1 MLGLGRAMGETIAV
15 ALIFPATFGIT
26 LRDPRPRSGN
36 SIAANIANGFGEA
49 TPIGRGALI
58 ASGLVLFVITLLV
71 NMAAR
76 LDHRPPQG
84 VREGRR
90 MTAIQHIS
98 TGRAVQGPARP
109 GAWSTWRSPRRGA
122 AGRRCSGWWSRT
134 AWPASTWTSSPTRC
148 ATSAPRDAGG
158 GAYHAIIGTLE
169 QVLLA
174 SLISVPIGLLTAIYL
189 VEYGNGGR
197 LSRAISFFVDVMTG
211 IPSVVAGLFILA
223 FWILAPRAMPFSGFA
238 GALALSILM
247 MPTVV
252 RSAEEMLRLV
262 PNDLREASYA
272 LGVPKWRT
280 IIKVVLP
287 TAFTGIATGV
297 MLAVARVA
305 GETAP
310 LLLTV
315 FFTDS
320 INNDPFNGP
329 QMGLAA
335 LRLRPGGRPTDTAI
349 DRAWAGALTLI
360 LIVMLLNLVA
370 RLIGWWRSPAR
381 GR

>member
-1 MLGLGRAMGETIAV
+1 
-15 ALIFPATFGIT
+15 
-26 LRDPRPRSGN
+26 
-36 SIAANIANGFGEA
+36 
-49 TPIGRGALI
+49 
-58 ASGLVLFVITLLV
+58 
-71 NMAAR
+71 
-76 LDHRPPQG
+76 
-84 VREGRR
+84 
-90 MTAIQHIS
+90 MTAIQHIKTS
-98 TGRAVQGPARP
+98 RRIKDRVVQGLVYLAFALAVVPLVSVLWLVVKNGLARFDLDFLTHSMRNI
-109 GAWSTWRSPRRGA
+109 GA
-122 AGRRCSGWWSRT
+122 
-134 AWPASTWTSSPTRC
+134 
-148 ATSAPRDAGG
+148 RDVGG

-169 QVLLA
+169 QVLIA

-211 IPSVVAGLFILA
+211 VPSVVAGLFILA
-223 FWILAPRAMPFSGFA
+223 FWVLFLGQPFSGFA
-238 GALALSILM
+238 GALSLSILM

-272 LGVPKWRT
+272 LGVAKWRT
-280 IIKVVLP
+280 IMKVVLP
-287 TAFTGIATGV
+287 TALTGIITGV

-320 INNDPFNGP
+320 INNDPFSGP
-329 QMGLAA
+329 QMGLPLFVFDQAA
-335 LRLRPGGRPTDTAI
+335 RPNVTAV
-349 DRAWAGALTLI
+349 DRAWTGALTLI

-370 RLIGWWRSPAR
+370 RLIARWRSPAK

>member
-1 MLGLGRAMGETIAV
+1 
-15 ALIFPATFGIT
+15 
-26 LRDPRPRSGN
+26 
-36 SIAANIANGFGEA
+36 
-49 TPIGRGALI
+49 
-58 ASGLVLFVITLLV
+58 
-71 NMAAR
+71 
-76 LDHRPPQG
+76 
-84 VREGRR
+84 
-90 MTAIQHIS
+90 MTTIQHIS
-98 TGRAVQGPARP
+98 TSRRIKDRVVQGLVYLAFALAVVPLVSVL
-109 GAWSTWRSPRRGA
+109 WLVIKNGA
-122 AGRRCSGWWSRT
+122 ARFDLDFLTHSMRNIG
-134 AWPASTWTSSPTRC
+134 A
-148 ATSAPRDAGG
+148 RDVGG

-169 QVLLA
+169 QVLIA

-211 IPSVVAGLFILA
+211 VPSVVAGLFILA
-223 FWILAPRAMPFSGFA
+223 FWVLFLGQPFSGFA
-238 GALALSILM
+238 GALSLSILM

-272 LGVPKWRT
+272 LGVAKWRT
-280 IIKVVLP
+280 IMKVVLP
-287 TAFTGIATGV
+287 TALTGIITGV

-320 INNDPFNGP
+320 INNDPFSGP
-329 QMGLAA
+329 QMGLPLFVFDQA
-335 LRLRPGGRPTDTAI
+335 GRPNATAV
-349 DRAWAGALTLI
+349 DRAWTGALTLI

-370 RLIGWWRSPAR
+370 RLIARWRSPAK

>member
-1 MLGLGRAMGETIAV
+1 
-15 ALIFPATFGIT
+15 
-26 LRDPRPRSGN
+26 
-36 SIAANIANGFGEA
+36 
-49 TPIGRGALI
+49 
-58 ASGLVLFVITLLV
+58 
-71 NMAAR
+71 
-76 LDHRPPQG
+76 
-84 VREGRR
+84 

-98 TGRAVQGPARP
+98 TSRRIKDRVVQGLVYLAFALAVVPLVSVLWLVIKNGLGRFDLDFLTHSMRNI
-109 GAWSTWRSPRRGA
+109 GA
-122 AGRRCSGWWSRT
+122 
-134 AWPASTWTSSPTRC
+134 
-148 ATSAPRDAGG
+148 RDAGG

-197 LSRAISFFVDVMTG
+197 LSRYISFFVDVMTG
-211 IPSVVAGLFILA
+211 VPSVVAGLFILA
-223 FWILAPRAMPFSGFA
+223 FWVLFLGLPFSGFA

-272 LGVPKWRT
+272 LGVAKWRT
-280 IIKVVLP
+280 IMKVVLP
-287 TAFTGIATGV
+287 TALTGIITGV

-320 INNDPFNGP
+320 INNDPFSGP
-329 QMGLAA
+329 QMGLPLFVFDQA
-335 LRLRPGGRPTDTAI
+335 GRPNDTAV
-349 DRAWAGALTLI
+349 DRAWTGALTLI

-370 RLIGWWRSPAR
+370 RLIARWRAPAR

>member
-1 MLGLGRAMGETIAV
+1 
-15 ALIFPATFGIT
+15 
-26 LRDPRPRSGN
+26 
-36 SIAANIANGFGEA
+36 
-49 TPIGRGALI
+49 
-58 ASGLVLFVITLLV
+58 
-71 NMAAR
+71 
-76 LDHRPPQG
+76 
-84 VREGRR
+84 
-90 MTAIQHIS
+90 MTTIQHIS
-98 TGRAVQGPARP
+98 TGRRIKDRVVQGLVYLAFALAVVPLVSVLWLVISNGLARFDLEFLTHSMNGI
-109 GAWSTWRSPRRGA
+109 GA
-122 AGRRCSGWWSRT
+122 
-134 AWPASTWTSSPTRC
+134 
-148 ATSAPRDAGG
+148 RDANG

-197 LSRAISFFVDVMTG
+197 LSRSISFFVDVMTG
-211 IPSVVAGLFILA
+211 VPSVVAGLFVFA
-223 FWILAPRAMPFSGFA
+223 FWILFLGFEFSGWA

-280 IIKVVLP
+280 IVKVVLP
-287 TAFTGIATGV
+287 TAFTGIVTGV

-310 LLLTV
+310 LLMTV
-315 FFTDS
+315 FFTNS

-329 QMGLAA
+329 QMGLPLFVFDQAA
-335 LRLRPGGRPTDTAI
+335 RPNDTAI
-349 DRAWAGALTLI
+349 DRAWTGALTLI

-370 RLIGWWRSPAR
+370 RLIAWWRSPAK

>member
-1 MLGLGRAMGETIAV
+1 
-15 ALIFPATFGIT
+15 
-26 LRDPRPRSGN
+26 
-36 SIAANIANGFGEA
+36 
-49 TPIGRGALI
+49 
-58 ASGLVLFVITLLV
+58 
-71 NMAAR
+71 
-76 LDHRPPQG
+76 
-84 VREGRR
+84 

-98 TGRAVQGPARP
+98 TSRRIKDRVVQGLVYLAFALAVVPLVSVLYLVVKNGLGRFDLEFLTHSMRNI
-109 GAWSTWRSPRRGA
+109 GA
-122 AGRRCSGWWSRT
+122 
-134 AWPASTWTSSPTRC
+134 
-148 ATSAPRDAGG
+148 RDAGG

-174 SLISVPIGLLTAIYL
+174 SVISVPIGLLTAIYL

-197 LSRAISFFVDVMTG
+197 LSRYISFFVDVMTG
-211 IPSVVAGLFILA
+211 VPSVVAGLFILA
-223 FWILAPRAMPFSGFA
+223 FWVLFLGQPFSGFA

-272 LGVPKWRT
+272 LGVAKWRT
-280 IIKVVLP
+280 IMKVVLP
-287 TAFTGIATGV
+287 TALTGIITGV

-320 INNDPFNGP
+320 INNDPFSGP
-329 QMGLAA
+329 QMGLPLFVFDQAA
-335 LRLRPGGRPTDTAI
+335 RPNDTAV
-349 DRAWAGALTLI
+349 DRAWTGALTLI

-370 RLIGWWRSPAR
+370 RLIARWRAPAR

>member
-1 MLGLGRAMGETIAV
+1 
-15 ALIFPATFGIT
+15 
-26 LRDPRPRSGN
+26 
-36 SIAANIANGFGEA
+36 
-49 TPIGRGALI
+49 
-58 ASGLVLFVITLLV
+58 
-71 NMAAR
+71 
-76 LDHRPPQG
+76 
-84 VREGRR
+84 
-90 MTAIQHIS
+90 MTTIQHIS
-98 TGRAVQGPARP
+98 TSRRIKDRIVQGLVYLAFALAVVPLVSVLWLVIKNGLARFDLEFLTHSMRNI
-109 GAWSTWRSPRRGA
+109 GA
-122 AGRRCSGWWSRT
+122 
-134 AWPASTWTSSPTRC
+134 
-148 ATSAPRDAGG
+148 RDAGG

-189 VEYGNGGR
+189 VEYGNGDR
-197 LSRAISFFVDVMTG
+197 LSRYISFFVDVMTG
-211 IPSVVAGLFILA
+211 VPSVVSGLFILA
-223 FWILAPRAMPFSGFA
+223 FWILFLGMPFSGFA

-272 LGVPKWRT
+272 LGVAKWRT
-280 IIKVVLP
+280 IVRVVLP
-287 TAFTGIATGV
+287 TAFTGIVTGV

-329 QMGLAA
+329 QMGLPLFVFDQA
-335 LRLRPGGRPTDTAI
+335 GRPNDTAV
-349 DRAWAGALTLI
+349 DRAWTGALTLI

-370 RLIGWWRSPAR
+370 RLIARWRAPSR

>member
-1 MLGLGRAMGETIAV
+1 M
-15 ALIFPATFGIT
+15 
-26 LRDPRPRSGN
+26 
-36 SIAANIANGFGEA
+36 
-49 TPIGRGALI
+49 
-58 ASGLVLFVITLLV
+58 
-71 NMAAR
+71 
-76 LDHRPPQG
+76 
-84 VREGRR
+84 
-90 MTAIQHIS
+90 QHIS
-98 TGRAVQGPARP
+98 TSRRIKDRVVQGLVYLAFALAVVPLVSVLWLVIKNGLARFDLDFLTHSMRNI
-109 GAWSTWRSPRRGA
+109 GA
-122 AGRRCSGWWSRT
+122 
-134 AWPASTWTSSPTRC
+134 
-148 ATSAPRDAGG
+148 RDVGG

-169 QVLLA
+169 QVLIA

-211 IPSVVAGLFILA
+211 VPSVVAGLFILA
-223 FWILAPRAMPFSGFA
+223 FWVLFLGQPFSGFA
-238 GALALSILM
+238 GALSLSILM

-272 LGVPKWRT
+272 LGVAKWRT
-280 IIKVVLP
+280 IMKVVLP
-287 TAFTGIATGV
+287 TALTGIITGV

-320 INNDPFNGP
+320 INNDPFSGP
-329 QMGLAA
+329 QMGLPLFVFDQAA
-335 LRLRPGGRPTDTAI
+335 RPNVTAV
-349 DRAWAGALTLI
+349 DRAWTGALTLI

-370 RLIGWWRSPAR
+370 RLIARWRSPAK

>member
-1 MLGLGRAMGETIAV
+1 M
-15 ALIFPATFGIT
+15 
-26 LRDPRPRSGN
+26 S
-36 SIAANIANGFGEA
+36 
-49 TPIGRGALI
+49 
-58 ASGLVLFVITLLV
+58 
-71 NMAAR
+71 
-76 LDHRPPQG
+76 
-84 VREGRR
+84 
-90 MTAIQHIS
+90 AIQRIS
-98 TGRAVQGPARP
+98 TGRRIKDRVVQGLVYLAFALAVVPLVSVLWLVIQNGLARFDLEFLTHSMRGI
-109 GAWSTWRSPRRGA
+109 GA
-122 AGRRCSGWWSRT
+122 
-134 AWPASTWTSSPTRC
+134 
-148 ATSAPRDAGG
+148 RDAGG

-174 SLISVPIGLLTAIYL
+174 SVIAVPIGVLTAIYL
-189 VEYGNGGR
+189 VEYGTGGR
-197 LSRAISFFVDVMTG
+197 LSRTISFFVDVMTG
-211 IPSVVAGLFILA
+211 VPSIVAGLFIFA
-223 FWILAPRAMPFSGFA
+223 FWILFLGIPFSGFA

-280 IIKVVLP
+280 ILKVVLP
-287 TAFTGIATGV
+287 TALTGIITGV
-297 MLAVARVA
+297 MLAIARVA

-329 QMGLAA
+329 QMGLPLYVFDQAA
-335 LRLRPGGRPTDTAI
+335 RPNDTAI

-370 RLIGWWRSPAR
+370 RLIAWWRSPAR
-381 GR
+381 AR

>member
-1 MLGLGRAMGETIAV
+1 M
-15 ALIFPATFGIT
+15 
-26 LRDPRPRSGN
+26 S
-36 SIAANIANGFGEA
+36 
-49 TPIGRGALI
+49 
-58 ASGLVLFVITLLV
+58 
-71 NMAAR
+71 
-76 LDHRPPQG
+76 
-84 VREGRR
+84 
-90 MTAIQHIS
+90 AIQRIS
-98 TGRAVQGPARP
+98 TGRRIKDRVVQSLVYLAFAMAVVPLISVLWLVIQNGLARFDLEFLTHSMRGI
-109 GAWSTWRSPRRGA
+109 GA
-122 AGRRCSGWWSRT
+122 
-134 AWPASTWTSSPTRC
+134 
-148 ATSAPRDAGG
+148 RDAGG

-174 SLISVPIGLLTAIYL
+174 SVIAVPIGVLTAIYL
-189 VEYGNGGR
+189 VEYGTGGR
-197 LSRAISFFVDVMTG
+197 LSRTISFFVDVMTG
-211 IPSVVAGLFILA
+211 VPSIVAGLFIFA
-223 FWILAPRAMPFSGFA
+223 FWILFLGIPFSGFA

-280 IIKVVLP
+280 ILKVVLP
-287 TAFTGIATGV
+287 TALTGIITGV
-297 MLAVARVA
+297 MLAIARVA

-329 QMGLAA
+329 QMGLPLYVFDQAA
-335 LRLRPGGRPTDTAI
+335 RPNDTAI

-370 RLIGWWRSPAR
+370 RLIAWWRSPSRAR
-381 GR
+381 